1 MSGEPIKVILLVE
14 NCAEDASSLRA
25 TFQRQSATEIEVIHA
40 RSMADAE
47 TLLAQ
52 RAVSIILLDLQLP
65 DARGL
70 GAVRRAHAAA
80 PRVPLVVLGVEDDAM
95 AAQALREGAQDYL
108 VKAEVEPRG
117 LLRSLRYA
125 LERKTMQETLSME
138 RERAQVTLN
147 SIGDAVISIDTSG
160 NVIFLNAVAE
170 KMTGWPCQEA
180 LGIPLAHIYRVTDDN
195 YHEGG
200 ENHGAT
206 GASQDPPSLADCIL
220 KRRDGV
226 EIPIE
231 DSVTPIQDETGRTT
245 GAVIAFRDV
254 SAAKAMT
261 LQMAHSAQHDFLTGL
276 PNRMLFADRVKQAI
290 STATRHSKKVA
301 VMFLDLD
308 GFKGVNDTLG
318 HSVGDRLLKSI
329 AERLVRCVRGSDT
342 VSRQGG
348 DEFVVLLAAIEQ
360 AEDAAITARRILQAV
375 TESHSIDRHEVHAA
389 ISIGISIFPDDG
401 FDSETL
407 IASADTA
414 MYQAKEI
421 GGQNYQFFR
430 AAMNLRAVQRQSI
443 EESLRQALEREE
455 FTVHYQPKINLTSGE
470 ITGAE
475 ALLRWTHPTRG
486 LVSPTEFIPVAED
499 CGLMVPIGRW
509 LLREVCRQARSWAAH
524 GLPMPRISVN
534 ISTLEFRNESFVQN
548 VFATLRE
555 AGLAPE
561 SLELE
566 LTEGALMKHV
576 ESTQTILN
584 ALRAAGVQIA
594 VDDFGTGY
602 SSLGYLRKLPIDALK
617 IDRSFIR
624 QINSAAPETTMVTA
638 LISMGHNLKLRVI
651 GEGVETQEEMAFLQ
665 SHQCEEAQGYYF
677 SPGVPG
683 AEFAK
688 LLMMGIFETALA
700 HH

>member
-1 MSGEPIKVILLVE
+1 
-14 NCAEDASSLRA
+14 
-25 TFQRQSATEIEVIHA
+25 
-40 RSMADAE
+40 
-47 TLLAQ
+47 
-52 RAVSIILLDLQLP
+52 
-65 DARGL
+65 
-70 GAVRRAHAAA
+70 
-80 PRVPLVVLGVEDDAM
+80 
-95 AAQALREGAQDYL
+95 
-108 VKAEVEPRG
+108 
-117 LLRSLRYA
+117 
-125 LERKTMQETLSME
+125 
-138 RERAQVTLN
+138 
-147 SIGDAVISIDTSG
+147 VISIDPSG

-170 KMTGWPCQEA
+170 KMTGWPWQEA
-180 LGIPLAHIYRVTDDN
+180 LGVPLTNIYRVTDAN
-195 YHEGG
+195 YREAG
-200 ENHGAT
+200 ENQGEM
-206 GASQDPPSLADCIL
+206 GASQDPASLADCIL

-231 DSVTPIQDETGRTT
+231 DSVTPIQNEAGHTT

-276 PNRMLFADRVKQAI
+276 PNRMLFGDRVKQAI

-318 HSVGDRLLKSI
+318 HSVGDRLLKSV
-329 AERLVRCVRGSDT
+329 AERLVHCVRGSDT

-375 TESHSIDRHEVHAA
+375 AESHSIDRHEVHVA

-407 IASADTA
+407 IASADIA

-486 LVSPTEFIPVAED
+486 PVSPAEFIPVAED
-499 CGLMVPIGRW
+499 CGLVVPIGRW
-509 LLREVCRQARSWAAH
+509 LLREVCRQVRSWAAH

-534 ISTLEFRNESFVQN
+534 ISALEFRNENLVQN
-548 VFATLRE
+548 VFAILRE

-561 SLELE
+561 CLELE

-576 ESTQTILN
+576 ESTQPILN
-584 ALRAAGVQIA
+584 TLRAAGVQIA

-624 QINSAAPETTMVTA
+624 QISRAAPETTMVTA

-651 GEGVETQEEMAFLQ
+651 GEGVETREEMAFLH
-665 SHQCEEAQGYYF
+665 SHQCEEAQGYYL

-688 LLMMGIFETALA
+688 LLKMGIFETALA

>member
-1 MSGEPIKVILLVE
+1 MTAEPIKVVLWVE
-14 NCAEDASSLRA
+14 DCADDTHSLRA
-25 TFQRQSATEIEVIHA
+25 MFQHHDGPETEIIHA
-40 RSMADAE
+40 RSMAAAE

-52 RAVSIILLDLQLP
+52 RDMDIILLDLQLP
-65 DARGL
+65 DAHWL
-70 GAVRRAHAAA
+70 GAIRRTHAAA
-80 PRVPLVVLGVEDDAM
+80 PRVPLVVLGTDDDAK

-108 VKAEVEPRG
+108 VKAEIEPRG

-125 LERKTMQETLSME
+125 LERKAMQETLSLE

-147 SIGDAVISIDTSG
+147 SLGDAVICIDTSG
-160 NVIFLNAVAE
+160 KVTFLNAVAE
-170 KMTGWPCQEA
+170 KMTGWPSQEA
-180 LGIPLAHIYRVTDDN
+180 VGVPLSRIFQVLDANYR
-195 YHEGG
+195 ELA
-200 ENHGAT
+200 ENHGEIRETKDQAN
-206 GASQDPPSLADCIL
+206 LADSIL
-220 KRRDGV
+220 TRRDGI

-231 DSVTPIQDETGRTT
+231 DFVTPTQDEAGRTN

-254 SAAKAMT
+254 SVAKAIT

-308 GFKGVNDTLG
+308 GFKAINDTLG
-318 HSVGDRLLKSI
+318 HAVGDKLLKSI
-329 AERLVRCVRGSDT
+329 GERLVRCVRGSDT

-348 DEFVVLLAAIEQ
+348 DEFVVLLAAVEQ
-360 AEDAAITARRILQAV
+360 AEDAAITARRILQSV
-375 TESHSIDRHEVHAA
+375 TECHAIDRHEVHAA

-407 IASADTA
+407 ISSADTA
-414 MYQAKEI
+414 MYQAKEN

-430 AAMNLRAVQRQSI
+430 AAMNARAVQRQSI

-455 FTVHYQPKINLTSGE
+455 FTVHYQPKINLNSGE

-475 ALLRWTHPTRG
+475 ALLRWSHPTRG
-486 LVSPTEFIPVAED
+486 PVAPAEFIPVAED

-509 LLREVCRQARSWAAH
+509 LLREVCKQGRSWAAH
-524 GLPMPRISVN
+524 GLPIPRMAVN
-534 ISTLEFRNESFVQN
+534 ISTLEFRNEKFVEN
-548 VFATLRE
+548 VFAILHE

-566 LTEGALMKHV
+566 LTEGALMKHP
-576 ESTQTILN
+576 ESTQSILS

-624 QINSAAPETTMVTA
+624 QITSAAPETTMVTA

-651 GEGVETQEEMAFLQ
+651 GEGVETQAEMAFLQ
-665 SHQCEEAQGYYF
+665 SHRCEEAQGYYF

-683 AEFAK
+683 GEFAK
-688 LLMMGIFETALA
+688 FLKMGTFETALA
-700 HH
+700 HR

>member
-1 MSGEPIKVILLVE
+1 
-14 NCAEDASSLRA
+14 
-25 TFQRQSATEIEVIHA
+25 
-40 RSMADAE
+40 
-47 TLLAQ
+47 
-52 RAVSIILLDLQLP
+52 
-65 DARGL
+65 
-70 GAVRRAHAAA
+70 
-80 PRVPLVVLGVEDDAM
+80 
-95 AAQALREGAQDYL
+95 
-108 VKAEVEPRG
+108 
-117 LLRSLRYA
+117 
-125 LERKTMQETLSME
+125 
-138 RERAQVTLN
+138 
-147 SIGDAVISIDTSG
+147 
-160 NVIFLNAVAE
+160 
-170 KMTGWPCQEA
+170 
-180 LGIPLAHIYRVTDDN
+180 
-195 YHEGG
+195 
-200 ENHGAT
+200 
-206 GASQDPPSLADCIL
+206 
-220 KRRDGV
+220 
-226 EIPIE
+226 
-231 DSVTPIQDETGRTT
+231 
-245 GAVIAFRDV
+245 VIAFRDV